1 MARSVLGVGQP
12 ALGAAGIHSDR
23 GPTAVAHTLE
33 CRHDLEEAILS
44 WVSAAFD
51 GQSPITARGADLVR
65 GFNWHWAGG
74 RPLLFGATV
83 VAAAAINW
91 VAGLIVNTARLPIFG
106 DTIGTVLV
114 GTLFGPAAGAVAGAI
129 SNLGGAIYNP
139 LLPWFI
145 MTAATVGFLAG
156 IAGGLDW
163 MRRPWRAV
171 LFGGG
176 VGLVSAA
183 ISAPVS
189 AAVSAGATPSGLYT
203 VLVATART
211 QGLSIFQSTYVA
223 SLATDPLDKAVTFGL
238 VSIIVSLLPGHL
250 HARFPGARAEDPS

>member
-1 MARSVLGVGQP
+1 M
-12 ALGAAGIHSDR
+12 
-23 GPTAVAHTLE
+23 
-33 CRHDLEEAILS
+33 
-44 WVSAAFD
+44 SAAFD
-51 GQSPITARGADLVR
+51 GQSPITATGAVLVR
-65 GFNWHWAGG
+65 ELNWHWAGG

-91 VAGLIVNTARLPIFG
+91 LAGLIVNTARLPIFG

-114 GTLFGPAAGAVAGAI
+114 GALFGPAAGAVAGAI

-145 MTAATVGFLAG
+145 MTAAAVGFLAG

-163 MRRPWRAV
+163 MRHPWRAV

-238 VSIIVSLLPGHL
+238 VSVIVSLLPGHL

>member
-1 MARSVLGVGQP
+1 MWGVWPAGTGYGGYRCEHGASVVAR
-12 ALGAAGIHSDR
+12 
-23 GPTAVAHTLE
+23 TLE
-33 CRHDLEEAILS
+33 CRHDIEKATQTCVWPAFYGQLGI
-44 WVSAAFD
+44 AA
-51 GQSPITARGADLVR
+51 SGADLLR
-65 GFNWHWAGG
+65 TFNWHWAGG

-91 VAGLIVNTARLPIFG
+91 LAGLIVNTARLPIFG

-114 GTLFGPAAGAVAGAI
+114 GTLFGPTAGAVAGAI

-145 MTAATVGFLAG
+145 VTAAAVGFLAG
-156 IAGGLDW
+156 MAGGLDW

-238 VSIIVSLLPGHL
+238 VSIIVSLLPDHL
-250 HARFPGARAEDPS
+250 RARFPGAQVEDPS